1 MSSSITSRTQNLTSK
16 MRTLVPE
23 PEVTIVVVPRERFQ
37 FAERSLESLYE
48 NTSFPF
54 KLVYVDNNSPVRLR
68 RYLESQ
74 AQTKGFQ
81 LVRSD
86 YYLSP
91 NQARNLG
98 LRHVH
103 SKYVVF
109 VDNDVIFSP
118 GWLKALVDCT
128 QETGATVVGSLV
140 CQYQP
145 VHEIIHCAGGEYMSP
160 EDLAKFVKG
169 EPTVPQVPGAAGKW
183 KVHEKTYFQ
192 NRRVEEVSDRLKRE
206 PTGFVEF
213 HAMLVQTHLFE
224 QIGYLDEGFSCT
236 KEYIDF
242 CMTVTRAGGTVYFEP
257 ASVVTFLTHPPAPPL
272 EWADLP
278 YFMIR
283 WSDAWER
290 ESLMHFQEKWNL
302 VDSKYFQKRYK
313 KLGWRRRE
321 ELIKPWIAQLPF
333 LSKERAKALEKQ
345 LVVWEK
351 KLNHYW
357 FNRYTRKLAEAG
369 VSQPSDTKVTHQNT
383 TLYPATSQFGR
394 FPNSK
399 SPSTP

>member
-1 MSSSITSRTQNLTSK
+1 MSSSITSRTQSLTSTQETS
-16 MRTLVPE
+16 TLE
-23 PEVTIVVVPRERFQ
+23 PEVTLVVVPRERFQ

-54 KLVYVDNNSPVRLR
+54 KLIYVDNNSPAKLR

-74 AQTKGFQ
+74 AQAKGFQ
-81 LVRSD
+81 LVRSE

-98 LRHVH
+98 LSYVH

-118 GWLKALVDCT
+118 GWLKALVNCT
-128 QETGATVVGSLV
+128 KETGATVVGSLV

-160 EDLAKFVKG
+160 EELAKFVKG
-169 EPTVPQVPGAAGKW
+169 EPTVPQVPGETGKW
-183 KVHEKTYFQ
+183 TVHEKTYFQ

-206 PTGFVEF
+206 PIGFVEF
-213 HAMLVQTHLFE
+213 HAMLVQTSLFE

-242 CMTVTRAGGTVYFEP
+242 CMTVMRAGGTVYFEP

-272 EWADLP
+272 NWADLP

-302 VDSKYFQKRYK
+302 TESKYFQKRYK

-333 LSKERAKALEKQ
+333 LSKERAKELEKQ
-345 LVVWEK
+345 LVVWER

-357 FNRYTRKLAEAG
+357 FDRYTRKLAKAEAN
-369 VSQPSDTKVTHQNT
+369 QLPNTKATHQNT
-383 TLYPATSQFGR
+383 DFHPATASR
-394 FPNSK
+394 MR
-399 SPSTP
+399 

>member
-1 MSSSITSRTQNLTSK
+1 MSSSITSRTQSLTSTQETS
-16 MRTLVPE
+16 TLE
-23 PEVTIVVVPRERFQ
+23 PEVTLVVVPRERFQ

-54 KLVYVDNNSPVRLR
+54 KLIYVDNNSPAKLR

-74 AQTKGFQ
+74 AQAKGFQ
-81 LVRSD
+81 LVRSE

-98 LRHVH
+98 LSYVH

-118 GWLKALVDCT
+118 GWLKALVNCT
-128 QETGATVVGSLV
+128 KETGATVVGSLV

-160 EDLAKFVKG
+160 EELAKFVKG
-169 EPTVPQVPGAAGKW
+169 EPTVPQVPGETGKW
-183 KVHEKTYFQ
+183 TVHEKTYFQ

-206 PTGFVEF
+206 PIGFVEF
-213 HAMLVQTHLFE
+213 HAMLVQTSLFE

-242 CMTVTRAGGTVYFEP
+242 CMTVMRAGGTVYFEP

-272 EWADLP
+272 NWADLP

-302 VDSKYFQKRYK
+302 TESKYFQKRYK

-333 LSKERAKALEKQ
+333 LSKERAKELEKQ
-345 LVVWEK
+345 LVVWER

-357 FNRYTRKLAEAG
+357 FDRYTRKLAKAKRI
-369 VSQPSDTKVTHQNT
+369 QPPHKNKLTHQT
-383 TLYPATSQFGR
+383 DALHS
-394 FPNSK
+394 
-399 SPSTP
+399 STPPLEKASASRMR

>member
-54 KLVYVDNNSPVRLR
+54 NLVYVDNNSPVKLR

-169 EPTVPQVPGAAGKW
+169 EPTVAQVSGETGKW
-183 KVHEKTYFQ
+183 KVNEKTYFQ
-192 NRRVEEVSDRLKRE
+192 NRRIDEVSDRLKRE

-272 EWADLP
+272 KWADLP